1 MWRLRKLYKVEIF
14 TDQMAFASATLVS
27 DDQTIDLDY
36 FSYDPFSL
44 KTGLIDCKKGYFVHI
59 TRVTGE
65 LVADG
70 IVSDV
75 KPDKKTQSISIRPLQ
90 TLFDCDIYS
99 TYIVDCISWLRDAII
114 ATYINSGDSY
124 QNRPIDLTYELADD
138 DLPLID
144 GFDPTASDTFN
155 ILSVISTALKIHNV
169 FVNCWLDMQN
179 LHIRVD
185 IHQVNE
191 TRVVEA
197 DLEHVIDSSVTL
209 GDSYGST
216 NKVVVRRFVQ
226 DQDGNYIIPSENAYV
241 SFYRYADDTIGLYDS
256 SKPRIFPVF
265 VSYISIDQQQDWEF
279 TDWLIEAY
287 TQASEILTP
296 EKYDQEI
303 ILTYIKDDLIATPS
317 DFHVGT
323 TTTIYLKG
331 EKYTSILAGIKIK
344 NNKITLTFGAV
355 RTELTK
361 KLNMSKIDS
370 GKGSVSGSGS
380 SGGGGGGGTSNYNS
394 LSNKPKI
401 NGVVLKG
408 NKTAADLGL
417 DSYNNLNNKPSINNV
432 TLSGNKTSADLG
444 LDDYSSLNNKPTIN
458 NVTLS
463 GNKTAADLGLDDYS
477 VLNNKPSINNVIL
490 SGNKTLSELGI
501 QNALTAGN
509 MVDITSDV
517 ISAVI
522 PYAEP
527 DVDTSRTVFTVTVP
541 NINSLE
547 DGVMFM
553 MHNTKTVASN
563 TNWTINV
570 NNLGALKVYNSQSG
584 VQVATQYAS
593 GSTYLFIYSSD
604 LDGGAGGWYMYF
616 GYDTNTNTIGYQLRT
631 YDITLPAQAKFYRYR
646 LLFTSADNTKWIPA
660 NTSTST
666 NATAVRT
673 PTTEKINPFGRIVYY
688 GTTTAIEANALPGA
702 SYLWDQYNGIALGY
716 SFNNTGAALTLT
728 ANRPIYLKCSPQ
740 SDNTVIIDSTAP
752 YVQALPSIDD
762 GYVYIYLGG
771 ATAATTITLSM
782 YHPIYWY
789 KYGAIRQWFGNELTA
804 GNGISI
810 TNKEITINDL
820 ILDCGSSTV
829 NVGV

>member
-1 MWRLRKLYKVEIF
+1 MYKVEIF
-14 TDQMAFASATLVS
+14 TDQFQFVSATLVS

-90 TLFDCDIYS
+90 ALFDGDIYS
-99 TYIVDCISWLRDAII
+99 TYIVDCITWLKDAINSV
-114 ATYINSGDSY
+114 YINSGDIY
-124 QNRPIDLTYELADD
+124 QNRPIDLTYQTASD

-144 GFDPTASDTFN
+144 SFDPTSSDTFN
-155 ILSVISTALKIHNV
+155 ILSVISTALKVHNV
-169 FVNCWLDMQN
+169 FTNCWLDMHSM
-179 LHIRVD
+179 HIRVD
-185 IHQVNE
+185 IRQV
-191 TRVVEA
+191 TDTKVVEA

-216 NKVVVRRFVQ
+216 NKVTVRRFVQ
-226 DQDGNYIIPSENAYV
+226 DQDGNYVIPQTNAYV
-241 SFYRYADDTIGLYDS
+241 NFYRYTDDTIDIENA
-256 SKPRIFPVF
+256 SKTRIFPVF
-265 VSYISIDQQQDWEF
+265 VEHISIDQQPEWEF
-279 TDWLIEAY
+279 TDWLLEAY
-287 TQASEILTP
+287 TQAAEILTP

-303 ILTYIKDDLIATPS
+303 ILTYIKDDLIVVPS
-317 DFHVGT
+317 DFKVGT

-331 EKYTSILAGIKIK
+331 ERYTSILAGVCIKG
-344 NNKITLTFGAV
+344 NKIRLTFGAV

-380 SGGGGGGGTSNYNS
+380 SSGGGGGGGGTSNYNS

-401 NGVVLKG
+401 NGVVLTG
-408 NKTAADLGL
+408 NKTGSDLGL
-417 DSYNNLNNKPSINNV
+417 NNYSDLTNKPSINNV
-432 TLSGNKTSADLG
+432 TLTGNKSLSDLG
-444 LDDYSSLNNKPTIN
+444 IPTEYEDFSDKPSIN
-458 NVTLS
+458 GVTLS
-463 GNKTAADLGLDDYS
+463 GNKTGSDLGLDDYEN
-477 VLNNKPSINNVIL
+477 LQNQPSINNVTL
-490 SGNKTLSELGI
+490 EGNKTAAELGI

-584 VQVATQYAS
+584 AQATTQYAA

-688 GTTTAIEANALPGA
+688 GTTAAIEANALPSA
-702 SYLWDQYNGIALGY
+702 SYLWDQYNGITLGY

-740 SDNTVIIDSTAP
+740 SDNTVIVDSTAP

-810 TNKEITINDL
+810 TNKAITINDL

>member
-1 MWRLRKLYKVEIF
+1 MYKVEIF
-14 TDQMAFASATLVS
+14 TDQMTFASATLVS

-36 FSYDPFSL
+36 FSYDPFSIT
-44 KTGLIDCKKGYFVHI
+44 TGLIDCKKGYFVHI

-75 KPDKKTQSISIRPLQ
+75 QPDKKTQSISIRPLQ
-90 TLFDCDIYS
+90 TLFDCDIFS
-99 TYIVDCISWLRDAII
+99 SYITDCITWIKDSI
-114 ATYINSGDSY
+114 TSNFINSGDSL
-124 QNRPIDLTYELADD
+124 QNRPITLTYQTDADA
-138 DLPLID
+138 LPLID
-144 GFDPTASDTFN
+144 DFDPTSSDTFN
-155 ILSVISTALKIHNV
+155 ILTVISSALKIHNV
-169 FVNCWLDMQN
+169 FTNCWLDMQN
-179 LHIRVD
+179 LKICIDIR
-185 IHQVNE
+185 QV
-191 TRVVEA
+191 TATKVIEA
-197 DLEHVIDSSVTL
+197 DLENVLSSSVTL
-209 GDSYGST
+209 GDSYGSI
-216 NKVVVRRFVQ
+216 NKVICRRLVQ
-226 DQDGNYIIPSENAYV
+226 DEDGNYVVPSSNAYV
-241 SFYRYADDTIGLYDS
+241 SFYRYSDDSIGAEDPD
-256 SKPRIFPVF
+256 KQRIFPVF
-265 VSYISIDQQQDWEF
+265 TEHISVKQNPEWELADWI
-279 TDWLIEAY
+279 IEAY
-287 TQASEILTP
+287 AQAYEKLTP

-303 ILTYIKDDLIATPS
+303 ILTYIKDDFVSTPM
-317 DFHVGT
+317 DIPIGT
-323 TTTIYLKG
+323 TTTVYLKG
-331 EKYTSILAGIKIK
+331 TKYTSILAGVSIKGNKIK
-344 NNKITLTFGAV
+344 LTFGAV

-380 SGGGGGGGTSNYNS
+380 SSGGGGGSSDYNS

-401 NGVVLKG
+401 NGIVLKG

-417 DSYNNLNNKPSINNV
+417 NGYNNLIDKPQINGV
-432 TLSGNKTSADLG
+432 TLSGNKTGSDLG
-444 LDDYSSLNNKPTIN
+444 LDNYTNLQNKPSIN
-458 NVTLS
+458 GVTLS
-463 GNKTAADLGLDDYS
+463 GNKTTADLGINYS
-477 VLNNKPSINNVIL
+477 AFEDKPSINGVSL
-490 SGNKTLSELGI
+490 SGNKTSAELGV

-517 ISAVI
+517 ISAEI

-541 NINSLE
+541 NVSSLE

-553 MHNTKTVASN
+553 MRNTKTVASN

-584 VQVATQYAS
+584 AQVSTQYAA
-593 GSTYLFIYSSD
+593 GSTYLFIYSSA
-604 LDGGAGGWYMYF
+604 LDSGAGGWYMYF
-616 GYDTNTNTIGYQLRT
+616 GYDTNTNTIGYQLRA

-688 GTTTAIEANALPGA
+688 GTTAAIEANALPSA
-702 SYLWDQYNGIALGY
+702 SYLWDQYNGITFGY

-728 ANRPIYLKCSPQ
+728 ANLPIYLKCSPQ
-740 SDNTVIIDSTAP
+740 SDNTVIIDSTTP
-752 YVQALPSIDD
+752 YVQALPSTED
-762 GYVYIYLGG
+762 GYVYIYLGN
-771 ATAATTITLSM
+771 AITATTITM
-782 YHPIYWY
+782 FIHHPIYWY
-789 KYGAIRQWFGNELTA
+789 KYGTIRQWFGNELTA

-810 TNKEITINDL
+810 TNKAITINDL